1 MSSQEVSPNVPGTR
15 TTGSGCG
22 GGGLQRE
29 LTAVGGGGPG
39 AAVVVDEAGGPL
51 GVVCEEVCVGPVGLA
66 GFGWPPPHPATATAR
81 TTAVVETRTAKRR
94 GWRCGPGVTSGSSLK
109 SVT

>member
-1 MSSQEVSPNVPGTR
+1 MFREQEPPGR
-15 TTGSGCG
+15 DAG
-22 GGGLQRE
+22 GELKRGGDS
-29 LTAVGGGGPG
+29 GGPG
-39 AAVVVDEAGGPL
+39 PAVVVDEAGGPL